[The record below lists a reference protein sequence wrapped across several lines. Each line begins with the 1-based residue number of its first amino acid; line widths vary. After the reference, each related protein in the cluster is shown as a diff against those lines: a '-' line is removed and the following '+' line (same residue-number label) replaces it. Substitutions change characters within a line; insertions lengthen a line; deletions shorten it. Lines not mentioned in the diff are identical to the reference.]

1 MGGIRMQSG
10 TAIPNLINLCVD
22 RSVHGEI
29 SGRIYHYYREEPWK
43 FENVVQLLRYLEKF
57 YDGIRFPE
65 ASVMLRNFADADQ
78 TGEKTEWKL
87 IGDKKKM
94 LEQRGQCATFFVC
107 VRYRQNAT
115 WQGTLVWKEKE
126 REVEFRSA
134 LELIMLVDN
143 TLEG

>member
-10 TAIPNLINLCVD
+10 MAIPNLINLCVD

-94 LEQRGQCATFFVC
+94 LEQRGQCATFFVFF
-107 VRYRQNAT
+107 RYR
-115 WQGTLVWKEKE
+115 
-126 REVEFRSA
+126 
-134 LELIMLVDN
+134 
-143 TLEG
+143 

>member
-10 TAIPNLINLCVD
+10 TAISN
-22 RSVHGEI
+22 
-29 SGRIYHYYREEPWK
+29 
-43 FENVVQLLRYLEKF
+43 
-57 YDGIRFPE
+57 
-65 ASVMLRNFADADQ
+65 
-78 TGEKTEWKL
+78 L

-126 REVEFRSA
+126 REVEFRSCWTA
-134 LELIMLVDN
+134 N
-143 TLEG
+143 